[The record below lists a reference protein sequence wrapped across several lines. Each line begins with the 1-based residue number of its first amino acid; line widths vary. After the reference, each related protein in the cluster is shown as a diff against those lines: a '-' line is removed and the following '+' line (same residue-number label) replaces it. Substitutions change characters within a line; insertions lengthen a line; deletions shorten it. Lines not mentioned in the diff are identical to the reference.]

1 MVAGVPVWCV
11 LAGGEGLAEEEHALH
26 DLQDLLITM
35 VGDVH
40 KKQWWSMA
48 GSEDWQRP
56 WQRAHVLGEGPANVD
71 R

>member
-1 MVAGVPVWCV
+1 VPVRCV
-11 LAGGEGLAEEEHALH
+11 LAGGEGLAEEEQALH
-26 DLQDLLITM
+26 DLQDLLITT

-48 GSEDWQRP
+48 GGEDWWQP
-56 WQRAHVLGEGPANVD
+56 WQHAHVPGEGPANVD